1 VPSSGPKYPRLPERT
16 LEDAETLREFVR
28 NLREGIYI
36 STAAG
41 DILDAN
47 PAFLRMIGATSLD
60 ELRTHSAQTLIV
72 DPEQRRL
79 ELELL
84 DRFGTIRDF
93 ELEIRRF
100 DGAVRT
106 VLDTAYARREATTGA
121 TYYHGILVDI
131 TGRKQLERRL
141 LEMSMRDPL
150 TGCYNRR
157 YLGEVGTLMA
167 ERPEEQWG
175 CIYIDIDHFKQYN
188 DEHGHHAGDEVLLQM
203 SRFLM
208 RQVRALDA
216 VVRVGGDE
224 FVVLF
229 DPTTSEHV
237 EVSAQRLRAA
247 ALESAPVPFSL
258 GWAVRKNGESL
269 DRMLARADENLLRVR
284 VTERGEQRRAATGD

>member
-1 VPSSGPKYPRLPERT
+1 
-16 LEDAETLREFVR
+16 
-28 NLREGIYI
+28 
-36 STAAG
+36 
-41 DILDAN
+41 
-47 PAFLRMIGATSLD
+47 
-60 ELRTHSAQTLIV
+60 
-72 DPEQRRL
+72 
-79 ELELL
+79 
-84 DRFGTIRDF
+84 
-93 ELEIRRF
+93 
-100 DGAVRT
+100 
-106 VLDTAYARREATTGA
+106 
-121 TYYHGILVDI
+121 
-131 TGRKQLERRL
+131 
-141 LEMSMRDPL
+141 
-150 TGCYNRR
+150 
-157 YLGEVGTLMA
+157 MA

-284 VTERGEQRRAATGD
+284 VTERGEQRRAAAGD